1 MKNKTTTIKK
11 TILILTLL
19 LSTSMFSF
27 GQDNN
32 SYKASLKEM
41 MEVSGSTQS
50 YKVAIV
56 QTIKMLKSQKS
67 EVPDAFWQ
75 EFEAI
80 FIQSAQEDLFELLYP
95 IYQKYITEAEVKDIT
110 KFYNTP
116 TGKKFAQ
123 KTPFILQDSM
133 AAGQQWG
140 MKLGEQLA
148 KKIQEKGY

>member
-1 MKNKTTTIKK
+1 
-11 TILILTLL
+11 
-19 LSTSMFSF
+19 MFSF

-41 MEVSGSTQS
+41 MEASGSTQS
-50 YKVAIV
+50 YKVAII
-56 QTIKMLKSQKS
+56 QTIKMLKSQKND
-67 EVPDAFWQ
+67 VPESFWQ
-75 EFEAI
+75 EFESI

-95 IYQKYITEAEVKDIT
+95 IYQKYMTEAEVKDIT

-116 TGKKFAQ
+116 TGKKFAE

-140 MKLGEQLA
+140 MKLGEQFG
-148 KKIQEKGY
+148 KKLQEKGY